1 MGIFKSLRKGIG
13 ARLIA
18 KDSFN
23 KYMAVKMTYPYM
35 SEAEIA
41 DVIFEDCY
49 IMNNMTIPLDAKEI
63 LRASNYTSTGF
74 ECNSLI
80 AVCLI
85 ALDVEGKTPVYDEDF
100 DPAVKIIIKELEKLG
115 FVKEGSG
122 SLSKDA
128 HAFKE
133 KWRLSVLPNSK
144 LQK

>member
-18 KDSFN
+18 RDSFN

-41 DVIFEDCY
+41 DAIFEDCY
-49 IMNNMTIPLDAKEI
+49 VMNNMTIPLDTKEM

-74 ECNSLI
+74 ECDSLM
-80 AVCLI
+80 AFCLI
-85 ALDVEGKTPVYDEDF
+85 ALDVEGKTPPDDESF
-100 DPAVKIIIKELEKLG
+100 DPAVKIIIQVLGKLG

-122 SLSKDA
+122 SLSKDLL
-128 HAFKE
+128 AFKE
-133 KWRLSVLPNSK
+133 KWRLKVSPM
-144 LQK
+144 